1 MEQRL
6 IDANKLVRRL
16 KAEKSYANPLDY
28 DTRSIYEDC
37 IGIVSAMEA
46 VDAEPVQSGHW
57 EWRETWLDESP
68 EYPCEL
74 LEEGWACS
82 ACGVYLMQYLKSHF
96 HDIESYAECISD
108 EMPTIERCPHCGA
121 KMMEKQND

>member
-1 MEQRL
+1 MRL
-6 IDANKLVRRL
+6 IDADAL
-16 KAEKSYANPLDY
+16 KEYIDCGHLRPPTELCFSEIDVIRMLDKQP
-28 DTRSIYEDC
+28 T
-37 IGIVSAMEA
+37 
-46 VDAEPVQSGHW
+46 VDAEPVRHAHW
-57 EWRETWLDESP
+57 EWCETWLDESP
-68 EYPCEL
+68 DYPCEL
-74 LEEGWACS
+74 SEEGWACS

>member
-1 MEQRL
+1 MRL
-6 IDANKLVRRL
+6 IDADAL
-16 KAEKSYANPLDY
+16 KEYIDCGHLRPPTELCFSEIDVIRMLDKQP
-28 DTRSIYEDC
+28 T
-37 IGIVSAMEA
+37 
-46 VDAEPVQSGHW
+46 VDAEPVRHAHW
-57 EWRETWLDESP
+57 EWCETWLDEIP
-68 EYPCEL
+68 DYPCEL